1 VNAWLLGALCER
13 LHQSAILGYLLAGML
28 LGPHTLDVVSGG
40 PLECALYYADGF
52 MDPRSPE
59 RRTPRVLD
67 TMEGG
72 DGI

>member
-1 VNAWLLGALCER
+1 MSD
-13 LHQSAILGYLLAGML
+13 QQTDTQ
-28 LGPHTLDVVSGG
+28 HTGQPDELSHEQLDVVSGG